1 MCSLYP
7 SLCPSLPVFCDV
19 SSTVQLPPP
28 PSPRAT
34 VEKLQ
39 KDLDTKRAESE
50 GLAATLHSLETAAS
64 EATSEKEKLKILV
77 DRSSEDMERVLQVGG
92 RGGRRSLFGCEKTE
106 GVWDEEI
113 GLRKGVFEL
122 AREQNG

>member
-1 MCSLYP
+1 M
-7 SLCPSLPVFCDV
+7 
-19 SSTVQLPPP
+19 
-28 PSPRAT
+28 
-34 VEKLQ
+34 EKLQ

-92 RGGRRSLFGCEKTE
+92 RWEGGE
-106 GVWDEEI
+106 GGGVFLGVK
-113 GLRKGVFEL
+113 GLRGCL
-122 AREQNG
+122 G

>member
-7 SLCPSLPVFCDV
+7 SLCPSLPACCDA
-19 SSTVQLPPP
+19 SSTPPPP

-92 RGGRRSLFGCEKTE
+92 
-106 GVWDEEI
+106 GVFLDVK
-113 GLRKGVFEL
+113 GLRGCL
-122 AREQNG
+122 G